1 MLFLSALTN
10 EPSTPA
16 SRHRSIGEAAALSLY
31 NIAVC
36 IFLLHDQQLRVDRIH
51 ETFAEVRNLL

>member
-16 SRHRSIGEAAALSLY
+16 SRHRSIGVVASLSLY
-31 NIAVC
+31 DIAVC
-36 IFLLHDQQLRVDRIH
+36 IVLLHDHQLRVDRIH
-51 ETFAEVRNLL
+51 KTFEVRNLL